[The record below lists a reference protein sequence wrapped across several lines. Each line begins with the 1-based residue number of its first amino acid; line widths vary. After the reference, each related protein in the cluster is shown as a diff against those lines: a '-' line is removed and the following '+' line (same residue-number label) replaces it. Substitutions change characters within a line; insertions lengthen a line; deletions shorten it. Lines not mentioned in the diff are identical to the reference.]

1 MGARLP
7 LDHAEKPLHM
17 RIDPQGG
24 LYPVPDMDLP
34 EDVVKVSANGMAADA
49 ETGGDFTV
57 VEAACH
63 QEQNV
68 KLPRAQGVTP

>member
-1 MGARLP
+1 M
-7 LDHAEKPLHM
+7 
-17 RIDPQGG
+17 DPQGG
-24 LYPVPDMDLP
+24 LYPVSDMNLP
-34 EDVVKVSANGMAADA
+34 EDIVKVSANGMAADA
-49 ETGGDFTV
+49 ETGGNIPV